1 MVPLSAKSER
11 LFDDEAELKRSRLKQ
26 PSLIFEMTVPSRK
39 SVSDA

>member
-1 MVPLSAKSER
+1 MVPLSAESER

-26 PSLIFEMTVPSRK
+26 PSPIIKTTVPSRK